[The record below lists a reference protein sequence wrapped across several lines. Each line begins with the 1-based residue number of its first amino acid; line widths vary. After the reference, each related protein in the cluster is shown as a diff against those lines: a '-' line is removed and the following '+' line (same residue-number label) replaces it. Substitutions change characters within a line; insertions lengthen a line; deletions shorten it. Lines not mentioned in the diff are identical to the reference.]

1 MIELDR
7 LTGGLIL
14 ALILAAA
21 LVCAL
26 WYRFMKNTRLKWLPA
41 TLAALCEL
49 AAAMFLLFRDASL
62 EELYLV
68 LLVFAAVIF
77 GAAYGRLPR
86 RKSAKDKAADAQSD
100 KEASD
105 GI

>member
-1 MIELDR
+1 MDR
-7 LTGGLIL
+7 LFGGIVL

-21 LVCAL
+21 LGCAL

-41 TLAALCEL
+41 TLSALCEL
-49 AAAMFLLFRDASL
+49 SAAMFLLFRDASL

-68 LLVFAAVIF
+68 LLVFASVIF
-77 GAAYGRLPR
+77 GAAYGIMPR
-86 RKSAKDKAADAQSD
+86 RKKDSGGSDAE
-100 KEASD
+100 KEAHD